1 MDSELNDLNLG
12 CFGCLLQVLGV
23 LGLIYIVTHWD
34 AISKLVFGQ

>member
-12 CFGCLLQVLGV
+12 CFGCLLQVVGV

-34 AISKLVFGQ
+34 TISKLVFGQ